1 MKINLRNTDRERG
14 FSMVELMVVGGII
27 LIICAAAM
35 LQIQGALTAAR
46 RETAL
51 ATVLTQM
58 RQAHEISIDQRK
70 VYRLT
75 FNAPSTMLLEVQVIT
90 YPGGV
95 KTINYAAV
103 STMQLPTGYSFLTIV
118 GQPTAVGTTPDGLGA
133 GNNAID
139 FGIGAS
145 GGGLNQ
151 IYFQPDGHAFDN
163 VGRTNNGVVYV
174 GKAGELYSLRAV
186 TMYGAAGR
194 MKPWF
199 LNQVAGAPVWVAR

>member
-1 MKINLRNTDRERG
+1 MMRNRKNSNRERG

-51 ATVLTQM
+51 ATTLTQL
-58 RQAHEISIDQRK
+58 RQAHEIAIDQRK
-70 VYRLT
+70 VYRLS
-75 FNAPSTMLLEVQVIT
+75 FIAPSAMQLDLQTIT
-90 YPGGV
+90 YPAGV
-95 KTINYAAV
+95 KTINYTFV
-103 STMQLPTGYSFLTIV
+103 STMQLPTGYSFLTIL
-118 GQPTAVGTTPDGLGA
+118 GQPTAVGTTPDGLGT
-133 GNNAID
+133 GGNAID
-139 FGIGAS
+139 FGIGAA
-145 GGGLNQ
+145 GGGLTQ

-163 VGRTNNGVVYV
+163 IGRTNNGVVYV

-186 TMYGAAGR
+186 SMYGAAGR